1 MNNEKIFE
9 LAKQLM
15 DNLDDTNCDNC
26 IFQEACINGTEGCEG
41 YDICD
46 LLYDGIKLN
55 SMKTVDFDVALE
67 HLKKEDKMIK
77 SALTKNRFVIRYGKL
92 ISYDIHDNKEYHD
105 CRLEDIISKEE
116 KDGKWHILKGN
127 RF

>member
-1 MNNEKIFE
+1 MANIKS
-9 LAKQLM
+9 AKKRIKVTEVK
-15 DNLDDTNCDNC
+15 TNHN
-26 IFQEACINGTEGCEG
+26 
-41 YDICD
+41 
-46 LLYDGIKLN
+46 
-55 SMKTVDFDVALE
+55 
-67 HLKKEDKMIK
+67 KMIK

-116 KDGKWHILKGN
+116 KDGKWHILKGS